1 MKANTVDVDRH
12 VNEMR
17 GKFVL
22 MCSIQRRQ
30 SMLRP
35 PIMGVDR
42 ETMRNENFIGFA
54 LPMDGRVRI
63 GINCPWTHYG

>member
-1 MKANTVDVDRH
+1 
-12 VNEMR
+12 
-17 GKFVL
+17 
-22 MCSIQRRQ
+22 
-30 SMLRP
+30 MLRP